1 MKIRNLQNLQ
11 TKGVTTA
18 ALILGISSMVS
29 AVLGLLRDRLL
40 AGRFGA
46 GDDLDIYYAAFRIP
60 DFVSM
65 VLIMGSISAALV
77 PMFGDRLTKN
87 REEAWRF
94 FSNVFN
100 IIISFLIGACV
111 LLAIFTPQLMS
122 LITPG
127 FSPEKKEM
135 VVLLTRIM
143 FLSPILLG
151 TSNIISSVLQ
161 VFGRF
166 FITSLCPVLYNLGI
180 IVGIIWFVPALG
192 LQGLAWGVVF
202 GALLHLLVQI
212 SVLFKVGFKHE
223 RIFRPFD
230 PGFKKMA
237 LLTIPRSIGLAASQI
252 NFIVVTAIASTLAS
266 GGLAV
271 FSLSE
276 SLSRPFLILTGVS
289 FSTAAFPQLALAFS
303 TEKKEKF
310 LHIFSETFRKIILL
324 IVPASVILFLFR
336 DSIVSIILKAGKFSV
351 ADSTLVA
358 ASLAMFS
365 VGLFARALDLF
376 LTRAFYALGDTKT
389 PAKTSVVAM
398 ILNVIFC
405 YLFIWLLS
413 FDNVFYNFCVS
424 FFGLSS
430 FSDIRIIGLPLAM
443 AFSAI
448 SQFIALYFLFKKR
461 VSKLN
466 GQH

>member
-1 MKIRNLQNLQ
+1 MKILNLQ

-18 ALILGISSMVS
+18 ALILGIFSLAS
-29 AVLGLLRDRLL
+29 AVLGLFRDRLL
-40 AGRFGA
+40 AGKFGA
-46 GDDLDIYYAAFRIP
+46 GDELDIYYAAFRIP

-77 PMFGDRLTKN
+77 PMFSEYLTRDRQA
-87 REEAWRF
+87 AWRF

-100 IIISFLIGACV
+100 IIISFLIVSCII
-111 LLAIFTPQLMS
+111 LAVFAPQLMA

-127 FSPEKKEM
+127 FSPEKRDL

-166 FITSLCPVLYNLGI
+166 FITSLSPVLYNLGI
-180 IVGIIWFVPALG
+180 IIGIVWFVPMWG
-192 LQGLAWGVVF
+192 LPGLAWGVAL
-202 GALLHLLVQI
+202 GAFLHLIVQV
-212 SVLFKVGFKHE
+212 SVLFKVGFKY
-223 RIFRPFD
+223 RNIFQLSD

-276 SLSRPFLILTGVS
+276 SLSRPLLILTGIS

-303 TEKKEKF
+303 KEKKEKF
-310 LHIFSETFRKIILL
+310 LRIFSETSRKIIYL
-324 IVPASVILFLFR
+324 IVPASILLFFLR
-336 DSIVSIILKAGKFSV
+336 EPIVSIILKVGKFG
-351 ADSTLVA
+351 ATDSKMVA
-358 ASLAMFS
+358 ACLGMFTF
-365 VGLFARALDLF
+365 GLFARALDLF
-376 LTRAFYALGDTKT
+376 FTKAFYAIGDTKT
-389 PAKTSVVAM
+389 PAKTSVMAM
-398 ILNVIFC
+398 ILNVGFC
-405 YLFIWLLS
+405 YFFIWLLS
-413 FDNVFYNFCVS
+413 FDNVFQRLCVNFFKLDDLAGIQIV
-424 FFGLSS
+424 
-430 FSDIRIIGLPLAM
+430 GLPLAM
-443 AFSAI
+443 ALSAI
-448 SQFIALYFLFKKR
+448 LQLAALYWLLKGRLK
-461 VSKLN
+461 KLN
-466 GQH
+466 E